1 MADVD
6 GDLKC
11 STNDVLKMDY
21 KKHILDALP
30 HVKIDKKREVTKC
43 NGKIRVFAFILATH
57 IVSSRWRDDVI
68 KLLHSLRLLVS
79 VTEVKLIN
87 DNPKGWQ

>member
-11 STNDVLKMDY
+11 STNHVLKMDY

-30 HVKIDKKREVTKC
+30 HVKIDKKKGKLPNVTAK
-43 NGKIRVFAFILATH
+43 
-57 IVSSRWRDDVI
+57 
-68 KLLHSLRLLVS
+68 
-79 VTEVKLIN
+79 
-87 DNPKGWQ
+87 